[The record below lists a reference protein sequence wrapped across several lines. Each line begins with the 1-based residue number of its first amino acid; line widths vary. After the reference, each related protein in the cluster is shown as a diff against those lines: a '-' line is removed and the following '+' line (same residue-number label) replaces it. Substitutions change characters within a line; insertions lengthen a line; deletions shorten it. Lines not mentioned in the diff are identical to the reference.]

1 MFFKE
6 EIHREALDTP
16 IPNVFF
22 SQVLPIVEP
31 LFLKIYLYGYY
42 LCQGEQSETFDNR
55 FLAETLNVS
64 LDDVMQAWDFFESCN
79 LIAKHRPEG
88 ADTWDYS
95 VEFKNLKRFYNAR
108 GEVDISR
115 ERALV
120 FKKNEEYEKMYDKI
134 ESILGMI
141 VMSHQQRS
149 INEYIS
155 THNISKELVV
165 EAFRYCVH
173 NRGSRSV
180 NHAMSILRIW
190 YSEGVRTVED
200 LGDFLMQRGERYGI
214 YKKVLSFLGEY
225 RLPTKAEEKL
235 IDKWIDEYRFGID
248 VIEEAFSKATAI
260 KSPNMRY
267 VDGILRNWNEQTGE
281 LNLRKK
287 ENAQK
292 KDPTLFRIH
301 ILEEL
306 GIARDPLT
314 KEDIKALRYLYEHF
328 SLEEITKTIEY
339 MKKLNYKKSIR
350 ELYRLMKYP
359 TVDDIKHRKQ
369 ETSEF
374 EIGREEIREVL
385 SRKKLTKQE
394 ERERELEEEL
404 KLLSKLRTDWSEG

>member
-6 EIHREALDTP
+6 EVHREALDTP
-16 IPNVFF
+16 VPNVFF

-42 LCQGEQSETFDNR
+42 LCQGEQGETFDNR

-88 ADTWDYS
+88 ADVWDYS

-108 GEVDISR
+108 GEVDVSR

-141 VMSHQQRS
+141 IMSHQQRS

-248 VIEEAFSKATAI
+248 VIEEAFSRATAI

-281 LNLRKK
+281 LNLQKK
-287 ENAQK
+287 ENARK

-301 ILEEL
+301 ILEEF

-339 MKKLNYKKSIR
+339 MKKLNYKKNVR

-359 TVDDIKHRKQ
+359 TVDDIKHRK
-369 ETSEF
+369 EDTGEL

-385 SRKKLTKQE
+385 SKKKLTKQE